1 MSFALSRRLSVAAL
15 LLLVL
20 ACTSMAGWARST
32 SPVPEAAATA
42 VVGSF
47 RQQPGTVVYATLTGR
62 NNGSVWGSGPYTFD
76 SDMASAAVHAGVVAV
91 GETKTVKLSILPG
104 QSSYTGSAR
113 NGVIS
118 SSYGVYTGGSYRLDT
133 DDGGD
138 NPILQDPGS
147 LRTFEAGA
155 GGVHRFKVTGSAR
168 SGSVWGTNA
177 YTSDSALAVA
187 AVHSGVLLDGQTGVV
202 RVVIVPAQAIYT
214 GSTAN
219 GITSNDYG
227 QYVGAYA
234 VSNVAGTVALTA
246 YPGMLNNP
254 LPNPGN
260 LVAFRGRNLAALHF
274 NVTGSVSAGVWGTG
288 IYTDD
293 SSLAVA
299 AVHAGV
305 LAAGQQGVV
314 KVVIRPGL
322 TSTANQVDAYVGST
336 AHGITSN
343 SYGTY
348 AGSYSVANPD
358 GGLGA
363 IPRVTN
369 GGTVNA
375 DLNQSFRFQIN
386 ASPPAASYNA
396 TGLPAGLAVDL
407 ATGLISGTPLISGTF
422 PVQLLVTNSSG
433 TSNTGLLIKV
443 PAAPTTGFT
452 PSFLSLIGPEILQSG
467 GKATIAAT
475 VRFTDSSLRS
485 VNAVWTST
493 NPAAATV
500 SAAGVLSAGLVK
512 ADTPVSLTATYT
524 DGGVTVSATLQ
535 LTVTAAPAV
544 LVGVR
549 LVGVDS
555 VQSGGQIRLTLAAL
569 YSDGSVRSVVP
580 SAYTLSSV
588 ALGSVN
594 SRGVL
599 TAASVEADTVLT
611 VSASYTEAGISKS
624 SSLAVSIVAKPAEL
638 SRLTLIGA
646 RGTLGSNESLSL
658 VAAGV
663 YVDGSRKPVKA
674 LWSVKCSAAT
684 ISSAGVLTAKAVGQ
698 DTPCVV
704 IASYA
709 EAGISVNANFQVLV
723 QATVAPTPVQ
733 AEVETTGSQTDFGL
747 SVWSTVNGTA
757 AAIAGPGQVASRGGT
772 QIATTN
778 QPSYQLFVIA
788 VVPAGSAVASTTG
801 FMLNRNSEWQLAGFP
816 LAEYLSGVADNSY
829 QLIEIFDHLDAGLI
843 SGTQIFVG
851 YGITDTEM
859 LESGRYRMVYQVQ

>member
-1 MSFALSRRLSVAAL
+1 MSFAPSRRLAVAAIL
-15 LLLVL
+15 LWVL
-20 ACTSMAGWARST
+20 ACTSVASWARST
-32 SPVPEAAATA
+32 SPVPEAAVST
-42 VVGSF
+42 VVGNF
-47 RQQPGTVVYATLTGR
+47 RQLPGTVVYVTLTGR
-62 NNGSVWGSGPYTFD
+62 TSGSVWGSGPYTFD
-76 SDMASAAVHAGVVAV
+76 SDMATAAVHAGVVVV
-91 GETKTVKLSILPG
+91 GESKTVKLSIVTG
-104 QSSYTGSAR
+104 QSSYTGSVR
-113 NGVIS
+113 NGVTS
-118 SSYGVYTGGSYRLDT
+118 SSYGTYTGGSYRLEA

-147 LRTFEAGA
+147 LRTFELGL
-155 GGVHRFKVTGSAR
+155 GGVHRFKVTGSAKG
-168 SGSVWGTNA
+168 GSVWGTNA

-202 RVVIVPAQAIYT
+202 RVVVVPPQAIYA

-227 QYVGAYA
+227 QYAGAYA

-246 YPGMLNNP
+246 YPGMLSNP
-254 LPNPGN
+254 LPNPGS
-260 LVAFRGRNLAALHF
+260 LTAYRGRNLAAQHF
-274 NVTGSVSAGVWGTG
+274 NVTGSLSGGVWGTG

-293 SSLAVA
+293 SNLAAA

-314 KVVIRPGL
+314 KVIIRPGL
-322 TSTANQVDAYVGST
+322 TSSPTQGNAYVGST

-348 AGSYSVANPD
+348 AGSFSVVNPD

-369 GGTVNA
+369 GGAVNA
-375 DLNQSFRFQIN
+375 ELNQSFRFQMN
-386 ASPPAASYNA
+386 TSPAATSYNA
-396 TGLPAGLAVDL
+396 TGLPAGLAVDPV
-407 ATGLISGTPLISGTF
+407 TGLISGIPMISGSF
-422 PVQLLVTNSSG
+422 PIQLLVTNSSG
-433 TSNTGLLIKV
+433 TSNAGLLIKV
-443 PAAPTTGFT
+443 PATPTTGFT

-485 VNAVWTST
+485 VNPVWTSS

-512 ADTPVSLTATYT
+512 ADTPVSLTAIYT
-524 DGGVTVSATLQ
+524 EGGVTVTATLQ

-549 LVGVDS
+549 LVGADS

-569 YSDGSVRSVVP
+569 YSDGSIRSVVP

-599 TAASVEADTVLT
+599 TVASVDADTVLT
-611 VSASYTEAGISKS
+611 ISASYTEKGISKNT
-624 SSLAVSIVAKPAEL
+624 SLALSIVATPAVL

-646 RGTLGSNESLSL
+646 RGTLGSNESLNL
-658 VAAGV
+658 AAAGV
-663 YVDGSRKPVKA
+663 YVDGSRKPVQA
-674 LWSVKCSAAT
+674 LWAVKGNAAT
-684 ISSAGVLTAKAVGQ
+684 ISSAGVLTAKAVSQ
-698 DTPCVV
+698 DSPCVV
-704 IASYA
+704 IASYT
-709 EAGISVNANFQVLV
+709 EAGVTVNAHFQVLV
-723 QATVAPTPVQ
+723 QAIVAPTPVQ
-733 AEVETTGSQTDFGL
+733 AEVETTGSQADFGL
-747 SVWSTVNGTA
+747 SVWSTANGNTTVM
-757 AAIAGPGQVASRGGT
+757 AGPATVASRGGT
-772 QIATTN
+772 QIAATD
-778 QPSYQLFVIA
+778 QASYQLFVIA

-829 QLIEIFDHLDAGLI
+829 QLIEIFDHLDASLI

>member
-1 MSFALSRRLSVAAL
+1 MSFVPSRRVAVAAL
-15 LLLVL
+15 LLWVL
-20 ACTSMAGWARST
+20 ACTSMTTWARST
-32 SPVPEAAATA
+32 SPVPEAAVST
-42 VVGSF
+42 VVGDF
-47 RQQPGTVVYATLTGR
+47 RQQPGTVVYVTLTGR
-62 NNGSVWGSGPYTFD
+62 TSGSVWGSSPYTFD
-76 SDMASAAVHAGVVAV
+76 SDMATAAVHAGVVVV
-91 GETKTVKLSILPG
+91 GESKTVKLSILDG
-104 QSSYTGSAR
+104 QSSYTGSLR
-113 NGVIS
+113 NGVTS
-118 SSYGVYTGGSYRLDT
+118 SSYGVYTGGSYRLDA

-147 LRTFEAGA
+147 LRIFESGL
-155 GGVHRFKVTGSAR
+155 GGVHRFKVMGSAKG
-168 SGSVWGTNA
+168 GSVWGTNA

-202 RVVIVPAQAIYT
+202 RALIVPPQANYA

-219 GITSNDYG
+219 GITSSDYG
-227 QYVGAYA
+227 QYAGAYA

-246 YPGMLNNP
+246 YPGMLSNP
-254 LPNPGN
+254 LPNPGG
-260 LVAFRGRNLAALHF
+260 LTAYRGRNLAAQHF
-274 NVTGSVSAGVWGTG
+274 NVTGSLSGGVWGTG

-293 SSLAVA
+293 SNLAAA

-305 LAAGQQGVV
+305 LEAGQQGVV
-314 KVVIRPGL
+314 KVIIRPGL
-322 TSTANQVDAYVGST
+322 TSSPTQGNAYVGST

-343 SYGTY
+343 NYGTY
-348 AGSYSVANPD
+348 AGSFSVVNPD

-375 DLNQSFRFQIN
+375 DLNQSFRFQMN
-386 ASPPAASYNA
+386 TSPAATSFNA
-396 TGLPAGLAVDL
+396 TGLPAGLVVDP
-407 ATGLISGTPLISGTF
+407 ATGLIAGTPLISGTF
-422 PVQLLVTNSSG
+422 PIQLLVTNGSG
-433 TSNTGLLIKV
+433 TSNAGLLIKI

-452 PSFLSLIGPEILQSG
+452 PSFLSLIGPETLQSG
-467 GKATIAAT
+467 GKAAIAAT
-475 VRFTDSSLRS
+475 VRFTDGSLRS
-485 VNAVWTST
+485 VSTVWTSS

-524 DGGVTVSATLQ
+524 EGGVTVAASLRI
-535 LTVTAAPAV
+535 TVSAAPAV

-549 LVGVDS
+549 LVGADS

-569 YSDGSVRSVVP
+569 YTDGSIRSVVP
-580 SAYTLSSV
+580 GAYTLSSV

-594 SRGVL
+594 NRGVL
-599 TAASVEADTVLT
+599 TVATVEADTVLT
-611 VSASYTEAGISKS
+611 IGVSYTEAGVSKS
-624 SSLAVSIVAKPAEL
+624 TSLAVSIVAKPAVL

-658 VAAGV
+658 TAAGV

-674 LWSVKCSAAT
+674 LWSVKGTSAT
-684 ISSAGVLTAKAVGQ
+684 ISSTGVLSAKAVSQ

-704 IASYA
+704 IASYT
-709 EAGISVNANFQVLV
+709 EAGITVNAHFQVLV
-723 QATVAPTPVQ
+723 QAIVAPTPVQ
-733 AEVETTGSQTDFGL
+733 AEVETTGSQADFGL
-747 SVWSTVNGTA
+747 SVWSTANGSTTA
-757 AAIAGPGQVASRGGT
+757 MAGPATVASRGGT
-772 QIATTN
+772 QIASTDQT
-778 QPSYQLFVIA
+778 SYQLFVIA

-801 FMLNRNSEWQLAGFP
+801 FMLNRNNEWQLAGFP

-829 QLIEIFDHLDAGLI
+829 QLIEIFDHLDASLI

-851 YGITDTEM
+851 YGTSDTEM